1 MGVSLHT
8 HRIKRTCQ
16 ESRRTEEVVF
26 EYLYRRSVDREIGL
40 KEIMKY
46 TRHMTAKMDEELYWN
61 VEAVRKGLK
70 VSQSQLLRLALEE
83 LVQRYPLESFERE
96 LI

>member
-1 MGVSLHT
+1 
-8 HRIKRTCQ
+8 
-16 ESRRTEEVVF
+16 
-26 EYLYRRSVDREIGL
+26 
-40 KEIMKY
+40 MKY
-46 TRHMTAKMDEELYWN
+46 TRHLTAKMDEELYRN

-70 VSQSQLLRLALEE
+70 VNQSQLLRLALEE